1 MKGTSVWTVP
11 SVQWTLGTSTFVKI
25 RKSKF
30 QENFKKF
37 HHLIEIKNGKWST
50 AFSES
55 FWYHVIY
62 LSDIVFTFRIIRI
75 FILITSFSKISA
87 YQLQFHIRS
96 RPVVDPRSMKS
107 RTARPSSRLLTN
119 SFITYYV
126 NFSETILGCSPS
138 ADTVVS
144 IDNSPAISHVH

>member
-75 FILITSFSKISA
+75 FILITSFSTISA

-96 RPVVDPRSMKS
+96 RPEVEPLEFKRS
-107 RTARPSSRLLTN
+107 SSRLLTT

-126 NFSETILGCSPS
+126 HFSETILGCWPS